1 MFLPKKHWTYAKD
14 QEDKKILTALEQ
26 AEVLFFVQNKAY
38 DDKMIIDYADKKKG
52 IILSNDRY
60 RDVLMTNPEFE
71 DQIKNRFLAF
81 LNHTH
86 EAVLKGS
93 HKLVN
98 VVHMIKIN
106 FCLSDNMCLQ
116 NPPVHLG
123 IRHSDDRG
131 RPVRKIW
138 PKPLSTSSL
147 LRTTFAPSEGQISE
161 DNT

>member
-71 DQIKNRFLAF
+71 DQIKNRFF
-81 LNHTH
+81 LP
-86 EAVLKGS
+86 
-93 HKLVN
+93 KLLISISVCLTTC
-98 VVHMIKIN
+98 VCRTLQFTWVSDTLMIAEDP
-106 FCLSDNMCLQ
+106 F
-116 NPPVHLG
+116 
-123 IRHSDDRG
+123 G
-131 RPVRKIW
+131 RYGPS
-138 PKPLSTSSL
+138 LHQL
-147 LRTTFAPSEGQISE
+147 LRF
-161 DNT
+161 